1 MYSALFLILGFVLL
15 YFGGELLVKSA
26 INISLK
32 ANISKLVIGMTVVSF
47 ATSSPELFVS
57 ISAILNDSSD
67 IVFGNVIGSNIA
79 NIALVLGI
87 TSLIFSV
94 NISEKTLKFDFPFLL
109 FSTFFVG
116 LLLLLFKSISFY
128 SALVLLLLLSVFL
141 FYILKKSRN
150 EINEEYNSQKS
161 LKTSLVL
168 NFGYITVAILMLK
181 FGADFLVDGAIEI
194 ANYFD
199 VEERIIA
206 LTVVAIGTSIPELAT
221 SIVAALKK
229 EVDLAVGNIVG
240 SNIFNILGI
249 GGVTIVISGNEAL
262 KSFPNLLTISD
273 IIPFMLSTIIL
284 VAFYKYRYVLGRV
297 YGVLFVTFY
306 LLWILYIFLN

>member
-1 MYSALFLILGFVLL
+1 MYSPLFLILGFALL
-15 YFGGELLVKSA
+15 YFGGELLVKGS
-26 INISLK
+26 INIALK
-32 ANISKLVIGMTVVSF
+32 ANISKLVVGMTVVSF

-57 ISAILNDSSD
+57 IAAILNDSSD

-79 NIALVLGI
+79 NIALVLGV

-94 NISEKTLKFDFPFLL
+94 NISEKTLKIDLPFLL

-128 SALVLLLLLSVFL
+128 SACILLLILSGFL
-141 FYILKKSRN
+141 YYIIKKSRN
-150 EINEEYNSQKS
+150 EINDEDNSQKV
-161 LKTSLVL
+161 LRTSTLL
-168 NFGYITVAILMLK
+168 NFSYVAVAIVMLK

-194 ANYFD
+194 ANYFN

-206 LTVVAIGTSIPELAT
+206 LTIVAIGTSVPELAT

-240 SNIFNILGI
+240 SNIFNLLVVLGFTALFKNINIQDINILNI
-249 GGVTIVISGNEAL
+249 DYL
-262 KSFPNLLTISD
+262 
-273 IIPFMLSTIIL
+273 FMLILTLIFAVMVYYFGRGKLNKLKGGLLLLIYVGYLIYTI
-284 VAFYKYRYVLGRV
+284 Y
-297 YGVLFVTFY
+297 
-306 LLWILYIFLN
+306 

>member
-150 EINEEYNSQKS
+150 EINEGYDSQKS

-240 SNIFNILGI
+240 SNIFNLLVVLGFTALFKSIKLENINILN
-249 GGVTIVISGNEAL
+249 VDYL
-262 KSFPNLLTISD
+262 
-273 IIPFMLSTIIL
+273 FMLIITLIFGILIYYFGRGKLNKLKGGLLLLIYIGYLIYTI
-284 VAFYKYRYVLGRV
+284 Y
-297 YGVLFVTFY
+297 
-306 LLWILYIFLN
+306 